1 MNDIL
6 SLISSAVLPAMI
18 FFIIVY
24 GLFKRIHVYDTFID
38 GAKDGLKIV
47 ADIMPTLIGLIVAVG
62 VLRAS
67 GFFDLIGQ
75 WLKPFLEKLGIAAE
89 VFTLSIV
96 KMFSSSASTGLL
108 VDVYQTY
115 GPDSFSGIFSSL
127 MLSSTETIFYTMSVY
142 FLAAKVTKTRW
153 TLAGALIATAAGIAA
168 SFLFAGKMTG

>member
-1 MNDIL
+1 MNNIV
-6 SLISSAVLPAMI
+6 SLISAAILPAMI
-18 FFIIVY
+18 FLILVY
-24 GLFKRIHVYDTFID
+24 GLFKRVHVYDVFID

-67 GFFDLIGQ
+67 SFFDLIGQ
-75 WLKPFLEKLGIAAE
+75 WLKPILEKLDIAAE

-108 VDVYQTY
+108 VDVYQNY

-153 TLAGALIATAAGIAA
+153 TLAGALFATAAGIAA
-168 SFLFAGKMTG
+168 SFIFAGKMTG

>member
-1 MNDIL
+1 MNNIV
-6 SLISSAVLPAMI
+6 SLISAAILPAMI
-18 FFIIVY
+18 FLILVY
-24 GLFKRIHVYDTFID
+24 GLFKRVHVYDVFID

-67 GFFDLIGQ
+67 SFFDLIGQ
-75 WLKPFLEKLGIAAE
+75 WLKPILEKLDIAAE

-108 VDVYQTY
+108 VDVYKNY

-153 TLAGALIATAAGIAA
+153 TLAGALFATAAGIAA
-168 SFLFAGKMTG
+168 SFIFAGKMTG